1 VKLQQS
7 CGKIVAQGLLSTKN
21 MSVYSAEYHAMVH
34 SPASTASPASNVEQV
49 TVSAPKADG
58 GGFFH
63 HLLDVINP
71 LQHLPVIG
79 TIYRAIT
86 GEHIGAV
93 EKVMGDA
100 LYGGLWG
107 AASSVA
113 DLAFEGVT
121 GKSLEDTVLGWFSHD
136 SGPKFASVKVAAP
149 SISSSAPLPSAD
161 LPVLPSLTSASAAPD
176 GLELVSFG
184 NALSSKGVNGEMA
197 QRALYAY
204 RRSMGMP
211 AQPLLSSVH

>member
-1 VKLQQS
+1 M
-7 CGKIVAQGLLSTKN
+7 AQGLLSTKT

-34 SPASTASPASNVEQV
+34 SPASPASPASNVEQV
-49 TVSAPKADG
+49 TVSAPKSDG

-86 GEHIGAV
+86 GEHIGPV
-93 EKVMGDA
+93 EKVMGDT

-136 SGPKFASVKVAAP
+136 SGARLASVKVAAP
-149 SISSSAPLPSAD
+149 NISSSISLPSAA
-161 LPVLPSLTSASAAPD
+161 LPALPSMLTASAAPD

-184 NALSSKGVNGEMA
+184 NALSAKGVNGEMA

-211 AQPLLSSVH
+211 AQPLLSSIH

>member
-1 VKLQQS
+1 
-7 CGKIVAQGLLSTKN
+7 VAQGLLSTKT

-34 SPASTASPASNVEQV
+34 SPANIASPASNVEQV
-49 TVSAPKADG
+49 TVSAPKSDG

-113 DLAFEGVT
+113 DLAFEGIT
-121 GKSLEDTVLGWFSHD
+121 GHSLEDTVLGWFSHD
-136 SGPKFASVKVAAP
+136 SGTKLASVKVAAP
-149 SISSSAPLPSAD
+149 NISSSTSLPSTD
-161 LPVLPSLTSASAAPD
+161 LPVLPSTLTAAPD
-176 GLELVSFG
+176 GLGLVSFG
-184 NALSSKGVNGEMA
+184 NALSAKGVNGEMA

>member
-1 VKLQQS
+1 
-7 CGKIVAQGLLSTKN
+7 

-34 SPASTASPASNVEQV
+34 SPASTASPASGVEQV
-49 TVSAPKADG
+49 TVAAPKSDG

-71 LQHLPVIG
+71 LQHLPIIG
-79 TIYRAIT
+79 TLYRAIT
-86 GEHIGAV
+86 GEHIGPV
-93 EKVMGDA
+93 EKVMGDT

-136 SGPKFASVKVAAP
+136 SGTKLASVKVAAP
-149 SISSSAPLPSAD
+149 YISSSASLPSAD
-161 LPVLPSLTSASAAPD
+161 LPALPSMLSASAAPD
-176 GLELVSFG
+176 GLELASFG
-184 NALSSKGVNGEMA
+184 NALSAKGVNGEMA

>member
-1 VKLQQS
+1 
-7 CGKIVAQGLLSTKN
+7 

-34 SPASTASPASNVEQV
+34 SPANIASPASAVEQV
-49 TVSAPKADG
+49 TSSAPKSDG

-71 LQHLPVIG
+71 LQHLPIIG
-79 TIYRAIT
+79 TLYRAIT
-86 GEHIGAV
+86 GEHIGPV
-93 EKVMGDA
+93 EKVMGDT

-121 GKSLEDTVLGWFSHD
+121 GKSLEDTVLGWFSHS
-136 SGPKFASVKVAAP
+136 SGPKLASVKVTAP
-149 SISSSAPLPSAD
+149 NISATTSLPSAD
-161 LPVLPSLTSASAAPD
+161 LPVMPSLMSASAAPD

>member
-1 VKLQQS
+1 M
-7 CGKIVAQGLLSTKN
+7 AQGLLSTKN

-34 SPASTASPASNVEQV
+34 SPASTASPAGNVEQV
-49 TVSAPKADG
+49 TVSASKSDG

-79 TIYRAIT
+79 TLYRAIT
-86 GEHIGAV
+86 GEHIGPV

-136 SGPKFASVKVAAP
+136 SGPKLASVKVTAP
-149 SISSSAPLPSAD
+149 NISATTSLPTAD

>member
-1 VKLQQS
+1 
-7 CGKIVAQGLLSTKN
+7 

-34 SPASTASPASNVEQV
+34 SPASTASPASAVEQV
-49 TVSAPKADG
+49 TVSAPKSDG

-79 TIYRAIT
+79 TLYRAIT
-86 GEHIGAV
+86 GEHIGPV
-93 EKVMGDA
+93 EKVMGDT

-136 SGPKFASVKVAAP
+136 SATRLASVKVAAP
-149 SISSSAPLPSAD
+149 NISSSISLPSAD
-161 LPVLPSLTSASAAPD
+161 LPALPSMLTASAAPD

-184 NALSSKGVNGEMA
+184 NALSAKGVNGEMA

>member
-1 VKLQQS
+1 
-7 CGKIVAQGLLSTKN
+7 VAQGLLSTKN
-21 MSVYSAEYHAMVH
+21 MSVYSTEYHAMVH
-34 SPASTASPASNVEQV
+34 SPARGVEQV
-49 TVSAPKADG
+49 TVSAPKIPASTPDAPPKSG
-58 GGFFH
+58 EGEGFFH

-71 LQHLPVIG
+71 LQHLPIIG
-79 TIYRAIT
+79 TLYRAIT
-86 GEHIGAV
+86 GEHIGPV
-93 EKVMGDA
+93 EKVMGDT

-136 SGPKFASVKVAAP
+136 SKFASVKVTAP
-149 SISSSAPLPSAD
+149 NISATASLPSAD
-161 LPVLPSLTSASAAPD
+161 LPVLPSLQTASAAPD
-176 GLELVSFG
+176 GLELASFG
-184 NALSSKGVNGEMA
+184 NALSAKGVNGEMA

-211 AQPLLSSVH
+211 TQPLLSSVH